1 MPSVS
6 PGDGLHNDNDND
18 NDDSDDNIRSPGSG
32 SAPVVT
38 WCVRLVTPDLR
49 SPPAPPAGEEL
60 HHLDMMTSHD
70 ISSVGVSLWA
80 EPLQWSRLS
89 KRSEM

>member
-1 MPSVS
+1 MPGLP
-6 PGDGLHNDNDND
+6 PGDGLHNNDD
-18 NDDSDDNIRSPGSG
+18 DDDDSDDNIRSPGSG

-38 WCVRLVTPDLR
+38 WSVRLVTPGLR
-49 SPPAPPAGEEL
+49 SPPAPPAGDKL
-60 HHLDMMTSHD
+60 HDLDMMTSHD

-80 EPLQWSRLS
+80 GPLQWSRLS

>member
-1 MPSVS
+1 MPGLP
-6 PGDGLHNDNDND
+6 PGDGLHNNDDD

-60 HHLDMMTSHD
+60 LVT
-70 ISSVGVSLWA
+70 
-80 EPLQWSRLS
+80 
-89 KRSEM
+89 